1 MKINK
6 ENMKFVFICDKD
18 NERFIICEETYE
30 LIRYFVLEYDES
42 RVGNGIGPHLLVTL
56 YTTVSTNWT
65 TSVIGRGQRG
75 LDIDT
80 KEFQALR
87 NIIHFNCYNPFGC
100 SCSKNELSN
109 QTKSQGQG

>member
-42 RVGNGIGPHLLVTL
+42 RVGNGIGLH
-56 YTTVSTNWT
+56 
-65 TSVIGRGQRG
+65 
-75 LDIDT
+75 
-80 KEFQALR
+80 
-87 NIIHFNCYNPFGC
+87 
-100 SCSKNELSN
+100 
-109 QTKSQGQG
+109 